1 MNPTDED
8 LTTSVLEYRK
18 RIVEN
23 AELAQNLAR
32 ENTQRAQQRIKDN
45 YDRNARDPEFEV
57 GQKVWVYTV
66 ELKKGPRRSC
76 CITGWNHIGLLK
88 SLHPFIFAYVL
99 TLTRKSPLQSFMP
112 IE

>member
-1 MNPTDED
+1 LNPTDED

-23 AELAQNLAR
+23 VELAQNLAR
-32 ENTQRAQQRIKDN
+32 ENTQCAQQRIKDN

-57 GQKVWVYTV
+57 GQEVGVYTNRT
-66 ELKKGPRRSC
+66 KKGPSKK
-76 CITGWNHIGLLK
+76 LLHNWLGPYRFVETSSPVHFRLRIDTNK
-88 SLHPFIFAYVL
+88 
-99 TLTRKSPLQSFMP
+99 KSPLQFMP